1 MFGRMSGSGSKSL
14 FQLEWLLNS
23 EIIASAIAFEQ
34 GLWLNTW
41 VCHVPTTAADN
52 LCESSPGSPWLPRA
66 VLIPNSNW
74 GLAAKS
80 P

>member
-41 VCHVPTTAADN
+41 VCHVPTTA
-52 LCESSPGSPWLPRA
+52 G
-66 VLIPNSNW
+66 
-74 GLAAKS
+74 
-80 P
+80 